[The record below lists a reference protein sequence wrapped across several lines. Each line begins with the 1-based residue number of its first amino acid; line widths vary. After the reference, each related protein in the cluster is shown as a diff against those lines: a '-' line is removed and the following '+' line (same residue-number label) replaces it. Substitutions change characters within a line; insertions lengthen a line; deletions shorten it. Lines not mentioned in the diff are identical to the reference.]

1 MVRRALD
8 PVSADAV
15 LAGAIPPGPDGWVQV
30 TIAYEDLDMAAIEL
44 LRLGSDVEVV
54 EPLELRERMAATARA
69 MVDRYALAEV

>member
-30 TIAYEDLDMAAIEL
+30 TIAYEDLDMATHEL
-44 LRLGSDVEVV
+44 LRFGSEVEVV
-54 EPLELRERMAATARA
+54 EPIELRARMADTARA
-69 MVDRYALAEV
+69 MLDRYATVPG